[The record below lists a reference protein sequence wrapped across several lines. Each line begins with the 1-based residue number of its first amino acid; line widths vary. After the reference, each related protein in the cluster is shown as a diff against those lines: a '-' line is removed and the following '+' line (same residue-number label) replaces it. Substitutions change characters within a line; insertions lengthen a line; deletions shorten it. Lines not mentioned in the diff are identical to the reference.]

1 MKKIYYIF
9 TAALAALTLVSCED
23 FLTKQPQTAIS
34 PASFF
39 KTATD
44 LELWT
49 NKFYNDILEGTDIAE
64 MYADDMM
71 GGSLTHIQKG
81 DRTTSSKSWSTPSVG
96 SDGYISGNGTFT
108 PLMNIN
114 YFLENSSNCADA
126 AVREKFNGVAYFFRA
141 YFYFKMVR
149 QYGDMPWYD
158 YVIGS
163 ADTESLNK
171 PRDPRGYVMMKV
183 LEDCDKAYE
192 RLPET
197 WGAGATGLFHVS
209 KNAAMALKARAAL
222 FEGTFR
228 KYHAGT
234 AFVPQDEQTF
244 GDKTVSSTWFLQQAV
259 DAAEKVMGK
268 KSLYTGN
275 TLGIAKAAKN
285 ASYRE
290 FFILEDADP
299 NETIFGRG
307 YASNESVTV
316 RHGLQ
321 FDMKNGKRS
330 ATQRFV
336 NHYLK
341 ADGSAYTKTELAKM
355 EYSDQFKSR
364 DPRLEQTLHSPTYVQ
379 VTETDR
385 ELLDWGLMLSGY
397 RIIKYIS
404 DDTHENATTSTSDF
418 ALFRYAEVLLNYA
431 EAKAELGILTDGDVA
446 ATIDVI
452 RERVGMPKM
461 AKVPTTVDPLMEE
474 YYPNATGT
482 QKAAIL
488 EIRRERTV
496 ELCFEGFRQWD
507 LLRWK
512 EGKWLT
518 PASTKGFQGIY
529 IPEINKDL
537 DLDGDGK
544 PDICVYKGTK
554 PATAVT
560 NTENLIEIGANW
572 TLSDGDKGNLTYYAS
587 ETYVWDESKDYL
599 WPIPEDQRQLTNGA
613 LSQNPGW
620 GDGLSSDE
628 NKD

>member
-1 MKKIYYIF
+1 MKRIYYIL
-9 TAALAALTLVSCED
+9 TALVAAMTFSSCED
-23 FLTKQPQTAIS
+23 FLTKVPKTALS
-34 PASFF
+34 PDSFF
-39 KTATD
+39 ITASD

-49 NKFYNDILEGTDIAE
+49 NKFYSDLLEDTDIAE
-64 MYADDMM
+64 TFADDMM
-71 GGSLTHIQKG
+71 GSSLSALQKG
-81 DRTTSSKSWSTPSVG
+81 TRTTSSKSWSTPSVN
-96 SDGYISGNGTFT
+96 SDGYISSNGTFT

-114 YFLENSSNCADA
+114 YFLEHSSNCQDE
-126 AVREKFNGVAYFFRA
+126 AVREKYNGVAYFFRA
-141 YFYFKMVR
+141 YFYYKMVR

-163 ADTESLNK
+163 ADAASLNK

-192 RLPET
+192 RLPEA
-197 WGAGATGLFHVS
+197 WAAGPLFHVS

-234 AFVPQDEQTF
+234 PYVPNDEETYD
-244 GDKTVSSTWFLQQAV
+244 GKTVSSQWFLEQAV
-259 DAAEKVMGK
+259 EAAKTIMGK

-275 TLGIAKAAKN
+275 TMGLAPIAKN

-290 FFILEDADP
+290 FFVLEDADP
-299 NETIFGRG
+299 NETILGRA
-307 YASNESVTV
+307 YRSDEAVTV
-316 RHGLQ
+316 RHGIQ

-341 ADGSAYTKTELAKM
+341 KDGTAYTETELATM
-355 EYSDQFKSR
+355 EFSAQFQNR
-364 DPRLEQTLHSPTYVQ
+364 DPRLAQTIHGPNYVA
-379 VTETDR
+379 VAETAH
-385 ELLDWGLMLSGY
+385 ETLDWERTLNGY
-397 RIIKYIS
+397 RVIKYIS
-404 DDTHENATTSTSDF
+404 DASHEGATTSTSDF

-431 EAKAELGILTDGDVA
+431 EAKAELGTLTDADVA
-446 ATIDVI
+446 ATIDLI
-452 RERVGMPKM
+452 RDRVGMAKM
-461 AKVPTTVDPLMEE
+461 GKVPTTVDPVMEK
-474 YYPNATGT
+474 YYPNAKGA

-529 IPEINKDL
+529 LPGLGEYDL
-537 DLDGDGK
+537 DKDGK
-544 PDICVYKGTK
+544 IDICVYQGTK
-554 PATAVT
+554 PSTTAPSSNV
-560 NTENLIEIGANW
+560 LEIGKNW
-572 TLSDGDKGNLTYYAS
+572 TLTEDTKGNLTYYAS
-587 ETYVWDESKDYL
+587 ENYTWDEGKDYL
-599 WPIPEDQRQLTNGA
+599 WPIPEDQRQITNGA

-620 GDGLSSDE
+620 SDGL
-628 NKD
+628 

>member
-1 MKKIYYIF
+1 MKRIYYIL
-9 TAALAALTLVSCED
+9 TALVAAMTFSSCED
-23 FLTKQPQTAIS
+23 FLTKAPKTALS
-34 PASFF
+34 ADSFF
-39 KTATD
+39 ITASD

-49 NKFYNDILEGTDIAE
+49 NKFYSDLLEDTGIAE
-64 MYADDMM
+64 TYADDMM
-71 GGSLTHIQKG
+71 GSSLSALQKG
-81 DRTTSSKSWSTPSVG
+81 TRTTSSKSWSTPSVG
-96 SDGYISGNGTFT
+96 SDNYISSNGTFT

-114 YFLENSSNCADA
+114 YFLEHSSNCKDD
-126 AVREKFNGVAYFFRA
+126 AVREKYNGVAYFFRA
-141 YFYFKMVR
+141 YFYYKMVR

-163 ADTESLNK
+163 ADVASLNK

-192 RLPET
+192 RLPEA
-197 WGAGATGLFHVS
+197 WAAGPLFHVS

-234 AFVPQDEQTF
+234 EFVPNDQETY
-244 GDKTVSSTWFLQQAV
+244 GDVTVSSEWFLNQAV
-259 DAAEKVMGK
+259 EAAKTIMGK
-268 KSLYTGN
+268 KSLYTGS
-275 TLGIAKAAKN
+275 TMGLAPIAKN

-299 NETIFGRG
+299 NETIFGRA
-307 YASNESVTV
+307 YKYDETVMV
-316 RHGLQ
+316 RHGIQ

-330 ATQRFV
+330 ATQRFM

-341 ADGSAYTKTELAKM
+341 KDGTAYTEEELATM
-355 EYSDQFKSR
+355 EYNDQFQGR
-364 DPRLEQTLHSPTYVQ
+364 DPRMAQTVHGPKYVA
-379 VTETDR
+379 VGETAH
-385 ELLDWGLMLSGY
+385 ETLDWERTLNGY

-404 DDTHENATTSTSDF
+404 DASGEGATTSTTDF

-431 EAKAELGILTDGDVA
+431 EAKAELGTLTDADVA
-446 ATIDVI
+446 ATIDLI
-452 RERVGMPKM
+452 RDRVGMAKM
-461 AKVPTTVDPLMEE
+461 GKVPTTVDPVMEK
-474 YYPNATGT
+474 YYPNAKGA

-529 IPEINKDL
+529 LPGLGEYDL
-537 DLDGDGK
+537 DKDGK
-544 PDICVYKGTK
+544 MDICVYQGTK
-554 PATAVT
+554 PSTTAPASNV
-560 NTENLIEIGANW
+560 LEIGKNW
-572 TLSDGDKGNLTYYAS
+572 TLSEGTKGNLTYYAS
-587 ETYVWDESKDYL
+587 ENYTWDEGKDYL
-599 WPIPEDQRQLTNGA
+599 WPIPEDQRQITNGA

-620 GDGLSSDE
+620 TDGL
-628 NKD
+628 

>member
-1 MKKIYYIF
+1 MKRIYYIL
-9 TAALAALTLVSCED
+9 TALVAAMTFSSCED
-23 FLTKQPQTAIS
+23 FLTKAPKTALS
-34 PASFF
+34 PDSFF
-39 KTATD
+39 ITASD

-49 NKFYNDILEGTDIAE
+49 NKFYSDLLEDTDIAE
-64 MYADDMM
+64 TFADDMM
-71 GGSLTHIQKG
+71 GSSLSALQKG
-81 DRTTSSKSWSTPSVG
+81 TRTTSSKSWSTPSVN
-96 SDGYISGNGTFT
+96 SDGYISSNGTFT

-114 YFLENSSNCADA
+114 YFLEHSSNCKDD
-126 AVREKFNGVAYFFRA
+126 AVREKYNGVAYFFRA
-141 YFYFKMVR
+141 YFYYKMVR

-163 ADTESLNK
+163 ADAASLNK

-192 RLPET
+192 RLPEA
-197 WGAGATGLFHVS
+197 WAAGPLFHVS

-234 AFVPQDEQTF
+234 AFVPNDQETY
-244 GDKTVSSTWFLQQAV
+244 GDVTVSSEWFLNQAV
-259 DAAEKVMGK
+259 EAAKTIMGK

-275 TLGIAKAAKN
+275 TMGLAPIAKN

-290 FFILEDADP
+290 FFVLEDADP
-299 NETIFGRG
+299 NETILGRA
-307 YASNESVTV
+307 YRSDEAVTV
-316 RHGLQ
+316 RHGIQ

-341 ADGSAYTKTELAKM
+341 KDGTAYTETELATM
-355 EYSDQFKSR
+355 EFSAQFQNR
-364 DPRLEQTLHSPTYVQ
+364 DPRLAQTIHGPNYVA
-379 VTETDR
+379 VAGTAHET
-385 ELLDWGLMLSGY
+385 LDWERTLNGY
-397 RIIKYIS
+397 RVIKYIS
-404 DDTHENATTSTSDF
+404 DASHEGATTSTSDF

-431 EAKAELGILTDGDVA
+431 EAKAELGTLTDADVA
-446 ATIDVI
+446 ATIDLI
-452 RERVGMPKM
+452 RDRVGMAKM
-461 AKVPTTVDPLMEE
+461 GKVPTTVDPVMEK
-474 YYPNATGT
+474 YYPNAKGA

-529 IPEINKDL
+529 LPGLGEYDL
-537 DLDGDGK
+537 DKDGK
-544 PDICVYKGTK
+544 IDICVYQGTK
-554 PATAVT
+554 PSTTAPSSNV
-560 NTENLIEIGANW
+560 LEIGKNW
-572 TLSDGDKGNLTYYAS
+572 TLTEGTKGNLTYYAS
-587 ETYVWDESKDYL
+587 ENYSWDEGKDYL
-599 WPIPEDQRQLTNGA
+599 WPIPEDQRQITNGA

-620 GDGLSSDE
+620 TDGL
-628 NKD
+628 

>member
-1 MKKIYYIF
+1 MKRIYYIL
-9 TAALAALTLVSCED
+9 TALVAAMTFSSCED
-23 FLTKQPQTAIS
+23 FLTKVPKTALS
-34 PASFF
+34 PDSFF
-39 KTATD
+39 ITASD

-49 NKFYNDILEGTDIAE
+49 NKFYSDLLEDTDIAE
-64 MYADDMM
+64 TFADDMM
-71 GGSLTHIQKG
+71 GSSLSALQKG
-81 DRTTSSKSWSTPSVG
+81 TRTTSSKSWSTPSVN
-96 SDGYISGNGTFT
+96 SDGYISSNGTFT

-114 YFLENSSNCADA
+114 YFLEHSSNCQDE
-126 AVREKFNGVAYFFRA
+126 AVREKYNGVAYFFRA
-141 YFYFKMVR
+141 YFYYKMVR

-163 ADTESLNK
+163 ADAASLNK

-192 RLPET
+192 RLPEA
-197 WGAGATGLFHVS
+197 WAAGPLFHVS

-234 AFVPQDEQTF
+234 PYVPNDEETYD
-244 GDKTVSSTWFLQQAV
+244 GKTVSSQWFLEQAV
-259 DAAEKVMGK
+259 EAAKTIMGK
-268 KSLYTGN
+268 KSLYTGS
-275 TLGIAKAAKN
+275 TMGLAPIAKN

-290 FFILEDADP
+290 FFVLEDADP
-299 NETIFGRG
+299 NETILGRA
-307 YASNESVTV
+307 YRSDEAVTV
-316 RHGLQ
+316 RHGIQ

-341 ADGSAYTKTELAKM
+341 KDGTAYTETELATM
-355 EYSDQFKSR
+355 EFSAQFQNR
-364 DPRLEQTLHSPTYVQ
+364 DPRLAQTIHGPNYVA
-379 VTETDR
+379 VAETAH
-385 ELLDWGLMLSGY
+385 ETLDWERTLNGY
-397 RIIKYIS
+397 RVIKYIS
-404 DDTHENATTSTSDF
+404 DASHEGATTSTSDF

-431 EAKAELGILTDGDVA
+431 EAKAELGTLTDADVA
-446 ATIDVI
+446 ATIDLI
-452 RERVGMPKM
+452 RDRVGMAKM
-461 AKVPTTVDPLMEE
+461 GKVPTTVDPVMEK
-474 YYPNATGT
+474 YYPNAKGA

-529 IPEINKDL
+529 LPGLGEYDL
-537 DLDGDGK
+537 DKDGK
-544 PDICVYKGTK
+544 IDICVYQGTK
-554 PATAVT
+554 PSTTAPSSNV
-560 NTENLIEIGANW
+560 LEIGKNW
-572 TLSDGDKGNLTYYAS
+572 TLTEGTKGNLTYYAS
-587 ETYVWDESKDYL
+587 ENYTWDEGKDYL
-599 WPIPEDQRQLTNGA
+599 WPIPEDQRQITNGA

-620 GDGLSSDE
+620 SDGL
-628 NKD
+628 

>member
-1 MKKIYYIF
+1 MKRIYYIL
-9 TAALAALTLVSCED
+9 TALVAAMTFSSCED
-23 FLTKQPQTAIS
+23 FLTKVPKTALS
-34 PASFF
+34 PDSFF
-39 KTATD
+39 ITASD

-49 NKFYNDILEGTDIAE
+49 NKFYSDLLEDTDIAE
-64 MYADDMM
+64 TFADDMM
-71 GGSLTHIQKG
+71 GSSLSALQKG
-81 DRTTSSKSWSTPSVG
+81 TRTTSSKSWSTPSVN
-96 SDGYISGNGTFT
+96 SDGYISSNGTFT

-114 YFLENSSNCADA
+114 YFLEHSSNCQDE
-126 AVREKFNGVAYFFRA
+126 AVREKYNGVAYFFRA
-141 YFYFKMVR
+141 YFYYKMVR

-163 ADTESLNK
+163 ADAASLNK

-192 RLPET
+192 RLPEA
-197 WGAGATGLFHVS
+197 WAAGPLFHVS

-234 AFVPQDEQTF
+234 PYVPNDEETYD
-244 GDKTVSSTWFLQQAV
+244 GKTVSSQWFLEQAV
-259 DAAEKVMGK
+259 EAAKTIMGK
-268 KSLYTGN
+268 KSLYTGS
-275 TLGIAKAAKN
+275 TMGLAPIAKN

-290 FFILEDADP
+290 FFVLEDADP
-299 NETIFGRG
+299 NETILGRA
-307 YASNESVTV
+307 YRSDEAVTV
-316 RHGLQ
+316 RHGIQ

-341 ADGSAYTKTELAKM
+341 KDGTAYTETELATM
-355 EYSDQFKSR
+355 EFSAQFQNR
-364 DPRLEQTLHSPTYVQ
+364 DPRLAQTIHGPNYVA
-379 VTETDR
+379 VAETAH
-385 ELLDWGLMLSGY
+385 ETLDWERTLNGY
-397 RIIKYIS
+397 RVIKYIS
-404 DDTHENATTSTSDF
+404 DASHEGATTSTSDF

-431 EAKAELGILTDGDVA
+431 EAKAELGTLTDADVA
-446 ATIDVI
+446 ATIDLI
-452 RERVGMPKM
+452 RDRVGMAKM
-461 AKVPTTVDPLMEE
+461 GKVPTTVDPVMEK
-474 YYPNATGT
+474 YYPNAKGA

-529 IPEINKDL
+529 LPGLGEYDL
-537 DLDGDGK
+537 DKDGK
-544 PDICVYKGTK
+544 IDICVYQGTK
-554 PATAVT
+554 PSTTAPSSNV
-560 NTENLIEIGANW
+560 LEIGKNW
-572 TLSDGDKGNLTYYAS
+572 TLTEDTKGNLTYYAS
-587 ETYVWDESKDYL
+587 ENYTWDEGKDYL
-599 WPIPEDQRQLTNGA
+599 WPIPEDQRQITNGA

-620 GDGLSSDE
+620 SDGL
-628 NKD
+628 

>member
-1 MKKIYYIF
+1 M
-9 TAALAALTLVSCED
+9 TALVAAMTFSSCED
-23 FLTKQPQTAIS
+23 FLTKAPKTALS
-34 PASFF
+34 PDSFF
-39 KTATD
+39 ITASD

-49 NKFYNDILEGTDIAE
+49 NKFYSDVLEDTDIAE
-64 MYADDMM
+64 TYADDMM
-71 GGSLTHIQKG
+71 GSSINAVQKG
-81 DRTTSSKSWSTPSVG
+81 TRTASSKSWSTPSVG
-96 SDGYISGNGTFT
+96 SDNYISSNGTFT

-114 YFLENSSNCADA
+114 YFLEHSSNCKDE
-126 AVREKFNGVAYFFRA
+126 AVRERYNGVAYFFRA
-141 YFYFKMVR
+141 YFYYKMVR

-163 ADTESLNK
+163 ADAASLNK

-192 RLPET
+192 RLPEA
-197 WGAGATGLFHVS
+197 WAAGPLFHVS

-234 AFVPQDEQTF
+234 PFVPNDQETY
-244 GDKTVSSTWFLQQAV
+244 GDKTVSSEWFLNQAV
-259 DAAEKVMGK
+259 EAAKTIMGK

-275 TLGIAKAAKN
+275 TMGLAPIAKN

-290 FFILEDADP
+290 FFVLEDADP
-299 NETIFGRG
+299 NETILGRA
-307 YASNESVTV
+307 YRSDEAVTV
-316 RHGLQ
+316 RHGIQ

-341 ADGSAYTKTELAKM
+341 KDGTAYTETELASM
-355 EYSDQFKSR
+355 EYYAQFQNR
-364 DPRLEQTLHSPTYVQ
+364 DPRLAQTIHGPNYVA
-379 VTETDR
+379 VAETAH
-385 ELLDWGLMLSGY
+385 ETLDWERTLNGY

-404 DDTHENATTSTSDF
+404 DASHEGATTSTSDF

-431 EAKAELGILTDGDVA
+431 EAKAELGQLTDADVA
-446 ATIDVI
+446 ATIDLI
-452 RERVGMPKM
+452 RDRVGMQKM
-461 AKVPTTVDPLMEE
+461 GKVPTTVDPVMEK
-474 YYPNATGT
+474 YYPNAKGA

-529 IPEINKDL
+529 LPGLGEYDL
-537 DLDGDGK
+537 DMDGK
-544 PDICVYKGTK
+544 MDICVYQGTK
-554 PATAVT
+554 PETTAPASNV
-560 NTENLIEIGANW
+560 LEIGKNW
-572 TLSDGDKGNLTYYAS
+572 TLSEGTKGNLTYYAS
-587 ETYVWDESKDYL
+587 ENYTWDEGKDYL
-599 WPIPEDQRQLTNGA
+599 WPIPEDQRQITNGA

-620 GDGLSSDE
+620 TDGM
-628 NKD
+628 

>member
-1 MKKIYYIF
+1 MKKICYILMAVLSAVMF
-9 TAALAALTLVSCED
+9 ASCEG
-23 FLTKQPQTAIS
+23 FLTKPPQTALS
-34 PASFF
+34 PDSFF
-39 KTATD
+39 RSASD

-49 NKFYNDILEGTDIAE
+49 NKFYSDILEDTDIAE
-64 MYADDMM
+64 TYADDMM
-71 GGSLTHIQKG
+71 GSSINTVQKG
-81 DRTTSSKSWSTPSVG
+81 TRTASSKSWSTPSVDG
-96 SDGYISGNGTFT
+96 NGYISSNGTFT

-114 YFLENSSNCADA
+114 YFLEHSSNCQDE
-126 AVREKFNGVAYFFRA
+126 AVRERYNGVAYFFRA
-141 YFYFKMVR
+141 YFYYKMVR

-192 RLPET
+192 RLPEA
-197 WGAGATGLFHVS
+197 WAAGPLFHVS

-228 KYHAGT
+228 KYHSGT
-234 AFVPQDEQTF
+234 PFVPQDQETYD
-244 GDKTVSSTWFLQQAV
+244 GKTISSQWFLEQAV
-259 DAAEKVMGK
+259 EAAKTIMGK
-268 KSLYTGN
+268 KSLYAGN
-275 TLGIAKAAKN
+275 TMGIAPIAKN

-290 FFILEDADP
+290 FFVLEDADP
-299 NETIFGRG
+299 NETILGRA
-307 YASNESVTV
+307 YKSDEAVTV
-316 RHGLQ
+316 RHGIQ

-341 ADGSAYTKTELAKM
+341 KDGTAYTEAELATM
-355 EYSDQFKSR
+355 EYYDQFQNRDSR
-364 DPRLEQTLHSPTYVQ
+364 LAQTLQSPTYVQ
-379 VTETDR
+379 IGATSHES
-385 ELLDWGLMLSGY
+385 LDWERTVNGY

-404 DDTHENATTSTSDF
+404 DASHEGATTSTSDF

-431 EAKAELGILTDGDVA
+431 EAKAELGTLTDADVA
-446 ATIDVI
+446 ATIDLI
-452 RERVGMPKM
+452 RARVGMPAMKT
-461 AKVPTTVDPLMEE
+461 VPVTADPLMEK
-474 YYPNATGT
+474 YYPNAKGT

-518 PASTKGFQGIY
+518 PAATTGFQGIY
-529 IPEINKDL
+529 IPALGEYDL
-537 DLDGDGK
+537 DKDGMM
-544 PDICVYKGTK
+544 DICVYQGTK
-554 PATAVT
+554 PATTAPASNV
-560 NTENLIEIGANW
+560 IEIGKNW
-572 TLSDGDKGNLTYYAS
+572 TLTEGTKGNLTYYAS
-587 ETYVWDESKDYL
+587 ENYKWDEGKDYL
-599 WPIPEDQRQLTNGA
+599 WPIPEDQRQITNGA

-620 GDGLSSDE
+620 TDAL
-628 NKD
+628 